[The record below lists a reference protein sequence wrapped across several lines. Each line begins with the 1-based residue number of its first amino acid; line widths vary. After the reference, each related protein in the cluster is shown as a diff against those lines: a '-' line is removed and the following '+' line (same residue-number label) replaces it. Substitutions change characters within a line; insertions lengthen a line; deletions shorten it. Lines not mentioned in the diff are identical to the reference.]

1 MAKLT
6 YGTTISAIYDPQVGA
21 PLDSRMAVA
30 TFNDL
35 IDIRTWQTNGGGKG
49 EAYSYYGMLVY
60 VGQDKDKNGL
70 YTLQP
75 SNIEGRTVT
84 DDTQTASCW
93 VRISQTDAKI
103 QAIIDRVYAGESDI
117 SELNSAIETK
127 LAKDFGS
134 YSAAGA
140 LTSETKVP
148 AQIGNEN
155 VYITGEQ
162 IKTFAASAVSDKG
175 TFSTDEDL
183 LAAYPNPEAGWTATV
198 LETGT
203 TWVATEQEDGSIV
216 WVDSKKASGVTSI
229 NGKTGIVT
237 LVANDVGAYTK
248 AEVFTYIGE
257 AKSTLESQITTV
269 DTRLT
274 TYVGEISTKISDNT
288 TAISTLGNSL
298 AELGSAHDGFETR
311 IAGLETASN
320 VLGNRVD
327 VYAGEFN
334 ALKIDWEAHKSEYT
348 ALNTRIDNVDE
359 KLTERLTTYIGE
371 IKSFA
376 TSEAESKSSSA
387 LDAAKT
393 YANGI
398 DTKLSGQ
405 ISGHATRIT
414 TLETTSNS
422 LQASVTENTN
432 KLGTVESTANAAK
445 AKAEFN
451 ASSIDVQ
458 GKDIAALK
466 TAVKTY
472 AGEAEAAAKT
482 YADGIDTKLSGQIS
496 AVDTRLTTYVGE
508 LNTVKGDLE
517 NSKTEIKSFASSEAA
532 KYAGEAETNAK
543 AYASEI
549 DTRLSKRIDDLAV
562 IDQFTVEVVSATSEG
577 KPNVAKPSK
586 DTIYLVKIEG
596 RNSSYAE
603 YLYITADGES
613 KWEMIGTTDVDL
625 SNYFTKA
632 DTTSLVQTYAGE
644 AEAKAKAYAGEI
656 DTKLSGQ
663 ISKVDT
669 RLTTYVGEIDSRLN
683 TIETTDWKSKLNYF
697 DQYAGEALE
706 KRVKANETAIATI
719 KSKTDNIVI
728 ATVSEQTGTVAIP
741 ANAINFKVIFDFE
754 TENGPNR
761 TISEVYG
768 RNEDAV
774 ALSEVVVGSNSA
786 VITSVSETE
795 VSFDLGVVPTKAV
808 ITVTTL

>member
-30 TFNDL
+30 KFSDL
-35 IDIRTWQTNGGGKG
+35 IDITTWKTDGGTSA

-60 VGQDKDKNGL
+60 VGQDGDKNGL

-75 SNIEGRTVT
+75 SGIAGKTVK

-103 QAIIDRVYAGESDI
+103 QAIIDRVYAGEIDI

-134 YSAAGA
+134 YSAASA

-175 TFSTDEDL
+175 TFETEEAL
-183 LAAYPNPEAGWTATV
+183 NAAFANPEDGWTATV
-198 LETGT
+198 LSTGT
-203 TWVATEQEDGSIV
+203 TWIANGGV
-216 WVDSKKASGVTSI
+216 WTDSGKASGVTSI

-274 TYVGEISTKISDNT
+274 TYVGEISTKISDNA
-288 TAISTLGNSL
+288 TAISN
-298 AELGSAHDGFETR
+298 LGSELDLFKSNHTSFEGR
-311 IAGLETASN
+311 ITALEYAGEDLED
-320 VLGNRVD
+320 RVD

-334 ALKIDWEAHKSEYT
+334 TLKSDWEAHKSQYT
-348 ALNTRIDNVDE
+348 ELSTRIDNVDG
-359 KLTERLTTYIGE
+359 RLTTYIGE

-387 LDAAKT
+387 LTTAKT
-393 YANGI
+393 YAGEI
-398 DTKLSGQ
+398 DSRLSGQ

-414 TLETTSNS
+414 DLETKSNS
-422 LQASVTENTN
+422 LQASITENTN
-432 KLGTVESTANAAK
+432 KLGTVESTANEAK
-445 AKAEFN
+445 AKAESN
-451 ASSIDVQ
+451 ASSIASQ
-458 GKDIAALK
+458 GSDIAALK
-466 TAVKTY
+466 VAVKTY

-482 YADGIDTKLSGQIS
+482 YADGIDTKLS
-496 AVDTRLTTYVGE
+496 
-508 LNTVKGDLE
+508 
-517 NSKTEIKSFASSEAA
+517 
-532 KYAGEAETNAK
+532 
-543 AYASEI
+543 
-549 DTRLSKRIDDLAV
+549 KRIDDLAA

-577 KPNVAKPSK
+577 KPNVVEPSK
-586 DTIYLVKIEG
+586 DTIYLVPIAG
-596 RNSSYAE
+596 RESAYAE
-603 YLYITADGES
+603 YLYITTDGES

-625 SNYFTKA
+625 SNYFTKD
-632 DTTSLVQTYAGE
+632 DTTSLVHTYAGE

-656 DTKLSGQ
+656 DAKLSGQ
-663 ISKVDT
+663 ISTVDT
-669 RLTTYVGEIDSRLN
+669 RLTTYVGEIDTRLN
-683 TIETTDWKSKLNYF
+683 KIETTDWKSKLNYF
-697 DQYAGEALE
+697 SQSDGEALE
-706 KRVKANETAIATI
+706 ARVYAGEIAIATI

-754 TENGPNR
+754 AENKPNR
-761 TISEVYG
+761 IISEVYG
-768 RNEDAV
+768 RNEEAV
-774 ALSEVVVGSNSA
+774 VLSEVVVGSNSA
-786 VITSVSETE
+786 VITSVSETT

>member
-6 YGTTISAIYDPQVGA
+6 YGSTISAIYDPQVGA

-30 TFNDL
+30 KFSDL
-35 IDIRTWQTNGGGKG
+35 IDISTWKTNGGTSA

-60 VGQDKDKNGL
+60 VGQDGDKNGL

-75 SNIEGRTVT
+75 SGIAGKTVK

-175 TFSTDEDL
+175 TFETEEAL
-183 LAAYPNPEAGWTATV
+183 NAAFANPEDGWTATV
-198 LETGT
+198 LSTGT
-203 TWVATEQEDGSIV
+203 TWIANGGV
-216 WVDSKKASGVTSI
+216 WTDSGKASGVTSI

-288 TAISTLGNSL
+288 TAISN
-298 AELGSAHDGFETR
+298 LGSELDQFKSNHTGFENR
-311 IAGLETASN
+311 IAALEYAGED
-320 VLGNRVD
+320 LENRVN

-334 ALKIDWEAHKSEYT
+334 ALKTDWEAHKGQYT
-348 ALNTRIDNVDE
+348 ELSTRIDNVDG
-359 KLTERLTTYIGE
+359 RLTTYIGE

-387 LDAAKT
+387 LTTAKT
-393 YANGI
+393 YAGEI
-398 DTKLSGQ
+398 DSRLSGQ
-405 ISGHATRIT
+405 ISGHASRIT
-414 TLETTSNS
+414 DLETKSNS

-432 KLGTVESTANAAK
+432 KLGTVESTANEAK
-445 AKAEFN
+445 AKAESN
-451 ASSIDVQ
+451 ASSIVSQ
-458 GKDIAALK
+458 GSDIAALK
-466 TAVKTY
+466 VAVKTY

-482 YADGIDTKLSGQIS
+482 YADGINTELSGQIS
-496 AVDTRLTTYVGE
+496 TVNTRLTAYVGE

-543 AYASEI
+543 AYAGEI
-549 DTRLSKRIDDLAV
+549 DTRLSKRIDDLAA

-577 KPNVAKPSK
+577 KPNVAEPSK
-586 DTIYLVKIEG
+586 DTIYLVPIAG
-596 RNSSYAE
+596 RESAYAE
-603 YLYITADGES
+603 YLYITAGEED

-632 DTTSLVQTYAGE
+632 ETTSLVQTYVGE

-669 RLTTYVGEIDSRLN
+669 RLTTYVGEIDTRLN

-728 ATVSEQTGTVAIP
+728 ATVSEQTGTIAIP

-768 RNEDAV
+768 RNTAAV

>member
-30 TFNDL
+30 KFDDL
-35 IDIRTWQTNGGGKG
+35 INITTWQTNGGGKG

-84 DDTQTASCW
+84 DDTTDPSCW

-148 AQIGNEN
+148 AQIGSEN

-175 TFSTDEDL
+175 TFNTDEDL

-216 WVDSKKASGVTSI
+216 WVDSNKASGVTSI

-334 ALKIDWEAHKSEYT
+334 ALKTDWEAHKGQYIELS
-348 ALNTRIDNVDE
+348 TRIDNVDG
-359 KLTERLTTYIGE
+359 RLTTYIGE

-376 TSEAESKSSSA
+376 TSEAESKSNSA
-387 LDAAKT
+387 LASAKT
-393 YANGI
+393 YTGEI
-398 DTKLSGQ
+398 DTRLSGQ
-405 ISGHATRIT
+405 IAGHGTRIAA
-414 TLETTSNS
+414 LETKSNS

-432 KLGTVESTANAAK
+432 KLGNVESTANEAL
-445 AKAEFN
+445 AKAESN
-451 ASSIDVQ
+451 ASSIDAQ

-496 AVDTRLTTYVGE
+496 AVDTRLTAYVGE

-532 KYAGEAETNAK
+532 RYAGEAEAAAK
-543 AYASEI
+543 TYASEI
-549 DTRLSKRIDDLAV
+549 DSRLSKRIDDLAA

-577 KPNVAKPSK
+577 KPNVTEPSK
-586 DTIYLVKIEG
+586 DTIYLVPIAG
-596 RNSSYAE
+596 RESAYAE

-632 DTTSLVQTYAGE
+632 ETTSLVHTYAGE
-644 AEAKAKAYAGEI
+644 VEAEAKAYAGEI

-663 ISKVDT
+663 ISKVDN

-728 ATVSEQTGTVAIP
+728 TTVSEQTGTVAIP

-786 VITSVSETE
+786 VITSVSETTIT
-795 VSFDLGVVPTKAV
+795 FDLGVVPTKAV